1 MSNEKEHAM
10 TRHESND
17 GFNPM
22 NIAAALLAKA
32 VELVATMAPCWI
44 PGEAHLVGAGV
55 VAKVPRDGVDPL
67 DLRLDALEREI
78 ARRRRG

>member
-1 MSNEKEHAM
+1 M
-10 TRHESND
+10 TLHERTN
-17 GFNPM
+17 GFSPM
-22 NIAAALLAKA
+22 NLATTLIAKAGELLAT
-32 VELVATMAPCWI
+32 VAPCWV

-55 VAKVPRDGVDPL
+55 VAAVPRDGIDPL

>member
-1 MSNEKEHAM
+1 M
-10 TRHESND
+10 TRRQSSN
-17 GFNPM
+17 GFDPM
-22 NIAAALLAKA
+22 KIAAALLAK
-32 VELVATMAPCWI
+32 VGELVATVAPCWI

-55 VAKVPRDGVDPL
+55 VAAVPRDGIDPL